1 MALYYGIVFAILT
14 LEIIAFFL
22 FLLPIPTRW
31 QKPVFR
37 WLATSPA
44 VAHAQYI
51 MKVVFAFIFVLFLD
65 AVNTLKAFYE
75 VVNAEEDHTAPTMA
89 STDFRAQVGQAA
101 KKFYAQRNLYLTG
114 FTMLLLLILNKIK
127 NMSLDYIK
135 LEDELI
141 QLEGATSTDPAI
153 RKASHDIDTAPIEAH
168 VTKLE
173 PVEQANEKKKD
184 I

>member
-1 MALYYGIVFAILT
+1 MALYYGIVFGILT
-14 LEIIAFFL
+14 LEVITFFL

-37 WLATSPA
+37 WLMTSPA

-75 VVNAEEDHTAPTMA
+75 VVNKEEENPAA
-89 STDFRAQVGQAA
+89 ALGSTDFRAQVGQAA

-127 NMSLDYIK
+127 NMSLEYIR

-141 QLEGATSTDPAI
+141 QLEGVTSKDPLVRDAS
-153 RKASHDIDTAPIEAH
+153 RKVDTAPIEAN

-173 PVEQANEKKKD
+173 PVQLENENKKD